1 MFSRAFCLITVLCNC
16 LVVTAWGV
24 MCRRKV
30 RFAHPPHCECPFT
43 GPRTAMPFDRHLA
56 SRLFAPQRSKADKWC
71 KFRPFFT
78 LFVQFDAFGV
88 KSGAFLHQILDFADT
103 YLDSRHET
111 AGSIHSAAR
120 NIEYGVKRGTF
131 LHQIPDFANTHRD
144 KIHVTQVA

>member
-1 MFSRAFCLITVLCNC
+1 MLRKPDCMFSRAFCLIIVLCNC

-56 SRLFAPQRSKADKWC
+56 SRLFAPQRSKTNKWC

-88 KSGAFLHQILDFADT
+88 KSGAFSHQILDSADT
-103 YLDSRHET
+103 SRDTIHIT
-111 AGSIHSAAR
+111 QASGS
-120 NIEYGVKRGTF
+120 GT
-131 LHQIPDFANTHRD
+131 QDAN
-144 KIHVTQVA
+144 